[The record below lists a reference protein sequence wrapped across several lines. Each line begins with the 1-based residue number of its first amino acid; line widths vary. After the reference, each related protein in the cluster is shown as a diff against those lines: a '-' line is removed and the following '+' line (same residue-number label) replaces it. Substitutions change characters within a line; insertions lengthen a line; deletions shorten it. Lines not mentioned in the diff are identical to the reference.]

1 MNKVVIGIV
10 NINGK
15 LLMIERVKDE
25 GTLLWAFPGGKVEDG
40 ETLEDACIREIKEET
55 NINVK
60 ILAKLGN
67 RIHPNTKISI
77 TYFLCDYID
86 GDIKIINYDEI
97 KAIELKD
104 YQQFMKDVKTDIYPK
119 VMKYIVNNIK

>member
-25 GTLLWAFPGGKVEDG
+25 GALLWAFPGGKVEDG

-104 YQQFMKDVKTDIYPK
+104 YKQFMTDVKTDIYPK